1 MTRSGSFVP
10 PQTDRPCMH
19 TLLHTFSDE
28 QLMDLALRLGR
39 RCAGATAENP
49 AVGCVIARNNSG
61 RMEIVGRG
69 WTQEGG
75 RPHAERVALAEAG
88 ERAREATAY
97 VTLEP
102 CSHTGKSSPCADALI
117 EAGIARVVC
126 AHPDPDRRVAGRGF
140 EKLRNAGI
148 AVDVGLMQDRAHR
161 DLTGF
166 LSRTVRNR
174 PWLQAKMAFSRD
186 GMIGIKGQG
195 NYPVTGPQAKSRTYA
210 LRARADAILVGCD
223 TVLIDNPALTVRL
236 PGLEKRSPV
245 RVVLDSKGRL
255 PVETILVQSAKETP
269 VWIVTTGQMRSDKAK
284 VLEAR
289 GCVILRVDATPEGHV
304 DLKMALEAIAE
315 RGINTVF
322 AECGAKLADEM
333 LKSGFVDEFFLYQG
347 SELIGLNGLEA
358 LHGLPEKALS
368 SAGFILEE
376 NCNMGQ
382 DKLKR
387 FVRPQSLDALYGD

>member
-1 MTRSGSFVP
+1 
-10 PQTDRPCMH
+10 MH
-19 TLLHTFSDE
+19 TLSRTFSDE

-39 RCAGATAENP
+39 RCAGLTAENP
-49 AVGCVIARNNSG
+49 AVGCVIAHNISG
-61 RMEIVGRG
+61 RVEIVGRG

-88 ERAREATAY
+88 PLAREATAY

-140 EKLRNAGI
+140 EKLRSAGI
-148 AVDVGLMQDRAHR
+148 AVDVGLMQERAHR
-161 DLTGF
+161 DLGGF
-166 LSRTVRNR
+166 LSRTVRYR
-174 PWLQAKMAFSRD
+174 PWLQAKMAFSPD
-186 GMIGIKGQG
+186 GMIGIEGQG
-195 NYPVTGPQAKSRTYA
+195 NYPVTGALAKSRTYA
-210 LRARADAILVGCD
+210 LRAQADAILVGCD

-236 PGLEKRSPV
+236 PGLEARSPV
-245 RVVLDSKGRL
+245 RVVLDSKGRMPL
-255 PVETILVQSAKETP
+255 ETILVQTAENTP
-269 VWIVTTGQMRSDKAK
+269 VWIVTTEQMPRDKANALK
-284 VLEAR
+284 EK
-289 GCVILRVDATPEGHV
+289 GCDILRVDATPEGHV
-304 DLKMALEAIAE
+304 NLKLALEAMAE

-333 LKSGFVDEFFLYQG
+333 LKAGLVDEFFLYQG
-347 SELIGLNGLEA
+347 AEQIGPNGLVA
-358 LHGLPEKALS
+358 LDGSPEKALF